1 MRIIKQDNNLKESLE
16 KDEMITDVIVKVDAD
31 GEASTDEYDDSNKA
45 DQDLNEL
52 ENMSDEELKEN
63 EVVGYARLTFDEDDN
78 KFYVSDSYSTTQKYD
93 EDIRAI
99 IKDTIKKYNK
109 KVLNSIKESLTE
121 DQERR
126 IAGDKNLIKNI
137 KKGFD
142 DIIYMLNLLKK
153 DFNTLDI
160 HSTDIDYY
168 LINQLEE
175 MSELEDEDGYN
186 LNLAQLYSRLEEFEK
201 SEKEQLGD

>member
-1 MRIIKQDNNLKESLE
+1 MRIIKEDNNLKESLE

-137 KKGFD
+137 KKSFD

-175 MSELEDEDGYN
+175 MAELEDEDGYN

>member
-1 MRIIKQDNNLKESLE
+1 MRIIKEDNNLKESLE

-78 KFYVSDSYSTTQKYD
+78 KFYVSDSYSTAQKYD

-137 KKGFD
+137 KKSFD